1 VSSALEQRF
10 PDSVFLRNTKGER
23 ARFKKANLGNR
34 NWAGWVH
41 LQSYGKAP
49 AVLVSDLKVGD
60 YILYNYGYKS
70 QIKSITP
77 KGKASVV
84 VETESA
90 KDGKLYDRTY
100 RLKSLIPILSD
111 RQIQIH
117 QRLKS
122 KGYAAETKTKNQ
134 QERQIIFS
142 LAEDLIYKA
151 FDYYNKCLN
160 RDGYHPED
168 EDEEEIEDM
177 CREAVALA
185 RSIGLDVEYRPYM
198 DNRLGISDLEDQ
210 LYEEGMEAGLED
222 SFGADEEFCELCDQ
236 DTESCFCGYCDN
248 YRCYN
253 NMSNASN
260 LDYKPIGVENLC
272 EHGFCIVC
280 HESKPITVWDGPT
293 PHAAMSEP
301 YCSCG
306 KFGTET
312 FGAEEGNTKW
322 DRALAQMKKYSP
334 PEEEVIMFS
343 HIPKWPY
350 DAWMENNLPPY
361 FNKELVD
368 EDLFDRANLME
379 NVVLFLP
386 SCDSSHNSATLQVSQ
401 KISRE
406 KVVKQLKD
414 WGIDTSTL
422 KHYLTDWGVGGVEEM
437 SIYEFEI
444 PHTLLCDW
452 SNAYVRDTYYDDDD
466 GTGYTTFGQDCLRC
480 NAHRRGDIGG
490 KVSWDMKAEKFGA
503 EAGTYRI
510 NWDDGEEGVTFDYE
524 GGDDMDFDDE
534 WTDRFWDASNPQVKK
549 DAESF
554 NAVVIAPEP
563 PKGIVEKALMNHY
576 LFQESTLRQALME
589 IENRVELGLMS
600 VEEAE
605 KRLNRLIQQKMRSEN
620 YASENTSKKLLS
632 GVFML
637 VAVASLWRAVTVT
650 EDTYLFPKENK
661 YMTILGSASIG
672 LGILAWKGDSILAAL
687 ED

>member
-1 VSSALEQRF
+1 VSSTLEQRF

-34 NWAGWVH
+34 KWSGWVH

-122 KGYAAETKTKNQ
+122 KGYAAET
-134 QERQIIFS
+134 
-142 LAEDLIYKA
+142 
-151 FDYYNKCLN
+151 
-160 RDGYHPED
+160 
-168 EDEEEIEDM
+168 
-177 CREAVALA
+177 
-185 RSIGLDVEYRPYM
+185 
-198 DNRLGISDLEDQ
+198 
-210 LYEEGMEAGLED
+210 
-222 SFGADEEFCELCDQ
+222 
-236 DTESCFCGYCDN
+236 
-248 YRCYN
+248 
-253 NMSNASN
+253 
-260 LDYKPIGVENLC
+260 
-272 EHGFCIVC
+272 
-280 HESKPITVWDGPT
+280 
-293 PHAAMSEP
+293 
-301 YCSCG
+301 
-306 KFGTET
+306 
-312 FGAEEGNTKW
+312 FGAEDENLWNK
-322 DRALAQMKKYSP
+322 AFAQMKKYSP
-334 PEEEVIMFS
+334 PEEDVIMFS

-350 DAWMENNLPPY
+350 DAWMENELPPY

-368 EDLFDRANLME
+368 EDLFDRADLME

-386 SCDSSHNSATLQVSQ
+386 SCDSPHNSASLQVSQ

-422 KHYLTDWGVGGVEEM
+422 KHYLTDWSGGSYEVEEM
-437 SIYEFEI
+437 SIYRFEI
-444 PHTLLCDW
+444 PPTSLCDW

-490 KVSWDMKAEKFGA
+490 NVSWDMNAETFGA

-510 NWDDGEEGVTFDYE
+510 NWNDGEEGVAFDFE
-524 GGDDMDFDDE
+524 GGDDMQFDDE

-605 KRLNRLIQQKMRSEN
+605 KRLNHLMQQKLRSEN
-620 YASENTSKKLLS
+620 YATENTSKKLLS

>member
-70 QIKSITP
+70 QVKSITP

-122 KGYAAETKTKNQ
+122 KGYAAETFEAPVCLYCPSRSDGVITEIDDCYCGFCFFCGEHDSNGWVNHSKPHPEIRN
-134 QERQIIFS
+134 EYGNVEEIGVC
-142 LAEDLIYKA
+142 D
-151 FDYYNKCLN
+151 KCLKN
-160 RDGYHPED
+160 STLESNEKGWITNWHKIRPVKINAY
-168 EDEEEIEDM
+168 EIHRGRPRKNVWDFGKS
-177 CREAVALA
+177 RWVKQY
-185 RSIGLDVEYRPYM
+185 RSETKT
-198 DNRLGISDLEDQ
+198 
-210 LYEEGMEAGLED
+210 
-222 SFGADEEFCELCDQ
+222 FGADEEF
-236 DTESCFCGYCDN
+236 Y
-248 YRCYN
+248 
-253 NMSNASN
+253 
-260 LDYKPIGVENLC
+260 
-272 EHGFCIVC
+272 
-280 HESKPITVWDGPT
+280 
-293 PHAAMSEP
+293 
-301 YCSCG
+301 
-306 KFGTET
+306 
-312 FGAEEGNTKW
+312 EEYP
-322 DRALAQMKKYSP
+322 AKYYQ
-334 PEEEVIMFS
+334 I
-343 HIPKWPY
+343 
-350 DAWMENNLPPY
+350 
-361 FNKELVD
+361 D
-368 EDLFDRANLME
+368 EDEGVFH
-379 NVVLFLP
+379 LP
-386 SCDSSHNSATLQVSQ
+386 ATDSYWLVHGEDALTKEKSQ
-401 KISRE
+401 KLS
-406 KVVKQLKD
+406 
-414 WGIDTSTL
+414 
-422 KHYLTDWGVGGVEEM
+422 
-437 SIYEFEI
+437 
-444 PHTLLCDW
+444 
-452 SNAYVRDTYYDDDD
+452 
-466 GTGYTTFGQDCLRC
+466 
-480 NAHRRGDIGG
+480 
-490 KVSWDMKAEKFGA
+490 FGA

-510 NWDDGEEGVTFDYE
+510 NWNDGEEGVTFDYE
-524 GGDDMDFDDE
+524 GGDDMDFDDT
-534 WTDRFWDASNPQVKK
+534 WTDLFWDASNPQVKK

-554 NAVVIAPEP
+554 NAVVIAPEQ
-563 PKGIVEKALMNHY
+563 PKGSVEKALMNHY
-576 LFQESTLRQALME
+576 LFQESAMRQALME
-589 IENRVELGLMS
+589 IENRVELGMMS

-605 KRLNRLIQQKMRSEN
+605 RKLNRLIQHKMRSEN

>member
-1 VSSALEQRF
+1 MSSALEQRF

-70 QIKSITP
+70 QVKSITP

-122 KGYAAETKTKNQ
+122 KGYAAETFEAPVCLYCPSRSDGVITEIDDCYCGFCFFCGEHDSNGWVNHSKPHPEIRN
-134 QERQIIFS
+134 EYGNVEEIGVC
-142 LAEDLIYKA
+142 D
-151 FDYYNKCLN
+151 KCLKN
-160 RDGYHPED
+160 STLESNEKGWITNWHKIRPVKINAY
-168 EDEEEIEDM
+168 EIH
-177 CREAVALA
+177 R
-185 RSIGLDVEYRPYM
+185 GRPRK
-198 DNRLGISDLEDQ
+198 N
-210 LYEEGMEAGLED
+210 
-222 SFGADEEFCELCDQ
+222 
-236 DTESCFCGYCDN
+236 
-248 YRCYN
+248 
-253 NMSNASN
+253 
-260 LDYKPIGVENLC
+260 
-272 EHGFCIVC
+272 
-280 HESKPITVWDGPT
+280 VWDF
-293 PHAAMSEP
+293 
-301 YCSCG
+301 G
-306 KFGTET
+306 K
-312 FGAEEGNTKW
+312 
-322 DRALAQMKKYSP
+322 
-334 PEEEVIMFS
+334 
-343 HIPKWPY
+343 
-350 DAWMENNLPPY
+350 
-361 FNKELVD
+361 
-368 EDLFDRANLME
+368 
-379 NVVLFLP
+379 
-386 SCDSSHNSATLQVSQ
+386 
-401 KISRE
+401 SRW
-406 KVVKQLKD
+406 VKQYRSETK
-414 WGIDTSTL
+414 T
-422 KHYLTDWGVGGVEEM
+422 
-437 SIYEFEI
+437 
-444 PHTLLCDW
+444 
-452 SNAYVRDTYYDDDD
+452 
-466 GTGYTTFGQDCLRC
+466 
-480 NAHRRGDIGG
+480 
-490 KVSWDMKAEKFGA
+490 FGA

-510 NWDDGEEGVTFDYE
+510 NWNDGEEGVTFDYE
-524 GGDDMDFDDE
+524 GGDDMDFDDT
-534 WTDRFWDASNPQVKK
+534 WTDLFWDASNPQVKK

-554 NAVVIAPEP
+554 NAVVIAPEK

-576 LFQESTLRQALME
+576 LFQESAMRQALME
-589 IENRVELGLMS
+589 IENRVELGMMS

-605 KRLNRLIQQKMRSEN
+605 RKLNRLIQQKMRSEN

>member
-1 VSSALEQRF
+1 VSSTLEQRF

-34 NWAGWVH
+34 KWSGWVH

-70 QIKSITP
+70 QVKSITP

-122 KGYAAETKTKNQ
+122 KGYAAETFESDQ
-134 QERQIIFS
+134 FPSMHYGDHDSDAQEKYQEFLDEWDGDDDPPSFEEWEKQLDEYDRKLQAYQDS
-142 LAEDLIYKA
+142 AEYA
-151 FDYYNKCLN
+151 
-160 RDGYHPED
+160 
-168 EDEEEIEDM
+168 EE
-177 CREAVALA
+177 
-185 RSIGLDVEYRPYM
+185 
-198 DNRLGISDLEDQ
+198 
-210 LYEEGMEAGLED
+210 
-222 SFGADEEFCELCDQ
+222 SFGAED
-236 DTESCFCGYCDN
+236 
-248 YRCYN
+248 
-253 NMSNASN
+253 
-260 LDYKPIGVENLC
+260 ENLWNKA
-272 EHGFCIVC
+272 F
-280 HESKPITVWDGPT
+280 
-293 PHAAMSEP
+293 
-301 YCSCG
+301 
-306 KFGTET
+306 
-312 FGAEEGNTKW
+312 
-322 DRALAQMKKYSP
+322 AQMKKYSP
-334 PEEEVIMFS
+334 PEEEVIMFA

-350 DAWMENNLPPY
+350 DLPMENNLPPY

-386 SCDSSHNSATLQVSQ
+386 SCDSSHNFASLQVSQ

-422 KHYLTDWGVGGVEEM
+422 KHSLTDWSGGSYEVEEM
-437 SIYEFEI
+437 SIYRFEI
-444 PHTLLCDW
+444 PPTSLCDW

-490 KVSWDMKAEKFGA
+490 NVSWDMNAETFGADEEFYEEYPAKYYQIDEDEGVFHLPATDAYWVVHGEDALTKEQSQELAFGA

-605 KRLNRLIQQKMRSEN
+605 KRLNHLMQQKLRSEN
-620 YASENTSKKLLS
+620 YATENTSKKLLS

>member
-1 VSSALEQRF
+1 MSSTLEQRF

-34 NWAGWVH
+34 KWSGWVH

-122 KGYAAETKTKNQ
+122 KGYAAETF
-134 QERQIIFS
+134 R
-142 LAEDLIYKA
+142 
-151 FDYYNKCLN
+151 
-160 RDGYHPED
+160 
-168 EDEEEIEDM
+168 
-177 CREAVALA
+177 
-185 RSIGLDVEYRPYM
+185 
-198 DNRLGISDLEDQ
+198 
-210 LYEEGMEAGLED
+210 
-222 SFGADEEFCELCDQ
+222 
-236 DTESCFCGYCDN
+236 
-248 YRCYN
+248 
-253 NMSNASN
+253 
-260 LDYKPIGVENLC
+260 
-272 EHGFCIVC
+272 
-280 HESKPITVWDGPT
+280 
-293 PHAAMSEP
+293 
-301 YCSCG
+301 
-306 KFGTET
+306 
-312 FGAEEGNTKW
+312 
-322 DRALAQMKKYSP
+322 
-334 PEEEVIMFS
+334 
-343 HIPKWPY
+343 
-350 DAWMENNLPPY
+350 
-361 FNKELVD
+361 
-368 EDLFDRANLME
+368 
-379 NVVLFLP
+379 
-386 SCDSSHNSATLQVSQ
+386 
-401 KISRE
+401 
-406 KVVKQLKD
+406 
-414 WGIDTSTL
+414 
-422 KHYLTDWGVGGVEEM
+422 
-437 SIYEFEI
+437 
-444 PHTLLCDW
+444 
-452 SNAYVRDTYYDDDD
+452 
-466 GTGYTTFGQDCLRC
+466 
-480 NAHRRGDIGG
+480 
-490 KVSWDMKAEKFGA
+490 A

-510 NWDDGEEGVTFDYE
+510 NWNDGEEGVTFDYE

-605 KRLNRLIQQKMRSEN
+605 KRLNHLMQQKLRSEN
-620 YASENTSKKLLS
+620 YATENTSKKLLS

>member
-1 VSSALEQRF
+1 MSSTLEQRF

-34 NWAGWVH
+34 KWSGWVH

-70 QIKSITP
+70 QVKSITP

-134 QERQIIFS
+134 QERQTKYR
-142 LAEDLIYKA
+142 LAEDLIDDA
-151 FDYYNKCLN
+151 SDYYNKCLN

-168 EDEEEIEDM
+168 EDEEEIVDM

-185 RSIGLDVEYRPYM
+185 RSIGLDLEYRPYM
-198 DNRLGISDLEDQ
+198 NRLGISDLEDQ
-210 LYEEGMEAGLED
+210 LYEEGVEAGLED
-222 SFGADEEFCELCDQ
+222 SFGAED
-236 DTESCFCGYCDN
+236 
-248 YRCYN
+248 
-253 NMSNASN
+253 
-260 LDYKPIGVENLC
+260 ENLWNKA
-272 EHGFCIVC
+272 F
-280 HESKPITVWDGPT
+280 
-293 PHAAMSEP
+293 
-301 YCSCG
+301 
-306 KFGTET
+306 
-312 FGAEEGNTKW
+312 
-322 DRALAQMKKYSP
+322 AQMKKYSP
-334 PEEEVIMFS
+334 PEEEVIMFA

-350 DAWMENNLPPY
+350 DLPMENNLPPY

-386 SCDSSHNSATLQVSQ
+386 SCDSSHNFASLQVSQ

-422 KHYLTDWGVGGVEEM
+422 KHSLTDWSGGSYEVEEM
-437 SIYEFEI
+437 SIYRFEI
-444 PHTLLCDW
+444 PPTSLCDW

-490 KVSWDMKAEKFGA
+490 NVSWDMNAETFGA

-605 KRLNRLIQQKMRSEN
+605 KRLNHLMQQKLRSEN
-620 YASENTSKKLLS
+620 YATENTSKKLLS